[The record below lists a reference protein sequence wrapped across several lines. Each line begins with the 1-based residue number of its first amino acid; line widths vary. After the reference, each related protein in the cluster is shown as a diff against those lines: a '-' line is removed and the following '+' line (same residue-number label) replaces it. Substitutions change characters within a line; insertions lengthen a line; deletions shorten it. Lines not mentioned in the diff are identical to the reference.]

1 MAMENES
8 SICVCVCVVVA
19 SSGGGVRRG
28 RESSGFICLVHLEKF
43 ARDAFVEII
52 PVLINKKGPSNES
65 CTGY

>member
-19 SSGGGVRRG
+19 SSGGGVR